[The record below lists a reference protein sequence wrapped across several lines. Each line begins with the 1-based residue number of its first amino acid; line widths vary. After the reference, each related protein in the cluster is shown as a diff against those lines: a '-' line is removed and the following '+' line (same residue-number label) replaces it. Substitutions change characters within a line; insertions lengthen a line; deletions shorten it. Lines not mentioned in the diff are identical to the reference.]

1 MKKYLV
7 TIATVMLI
15 AACGG
20 GTPKQAPGTVVL
32 SPDEAKGKELIA
44 KSDCRTCHKDDS
56 KLTGPAYDSVA
67 VKYAGDANAVSNLA
81 DKVMKGG
88 TGVWGQ
94 IPMTSHPAIEKA
106 DAELMVK
113 YILSLKK

>member
-7 TIATVMLI
+7 SIATITLL

-20 GTPKQAPGTVVL
+20 SEPKQAPGTVVL
-32 SPDEAKGKELIA
+32 TPEQQQGKELIA

-56 KLTGPAYDSVA
+56 KLVGPAYDSVA
-67 VKYAGDANAVSNLA
+67 IKYAGDANAVNNLA

-94 IPMTSHPAIEKA
+94 VPMTPHPAIQKA

-113 YILSLKK
+113 YVLSLKK